1 MTVSTAFPSFQ
12 AMIFLTRTQIRARN
26 TDRPGAS
33 PLRGYACHS
42 DRYQRTGHRRR
53 APQGEDFQAF
63 ASMVVLN
70 HERCPMRFSSYDY
83 WQRSR
88 EMLPLSQAL
97 YSTIAILETQTSSFT
112 QSRGFSTSAADTKEQ
127 PPSGSSV
134 CPSDSFYSFTASHRG
149 RRLHEIAAYRLRP
162 AAAPGP
168 YLAVT
173 AHHP

>member
-63 ASMVVLN
+63 VSMVVLN
-70 HERCPMRFSSYDY
+70 HERCPIRFSSYVYRQRSREMLPHFSQPSLHHECCPMRFSSYVY
-83 WQRSR
+83 RQRSR

-112 QSRGFSTSAADTKEQ
+112 QSRGFSTSAADK
-127 PPSGSSV
+127 
-134 CPSDSFYSFTASHRG
+134 R
-149 RRLHEIAAYRLRP
+149 
-162 AAAPGP
+162 AAAVRFQCMP
-168 YLAVT
+168 V
-173 AHHP
+173 